1 MPIPKITTIASAK
14 SFLLA
19 ATMVLAG
26 GVGAQSALVQPGVT
40 ADSILI
46 GANAPITGP
55 LAASGGVIY
64 PTIEAFFKKTNDEGG
79 VHGRKIKFVYYDD
92 AYDPSKTV
100 GVAKKLVEVDKVF
113 MMNTLGAGTTAAIAD
128 YLAERNVP
136 VVPAITGSKKL
147 LAYKNIFQM
156 YPDYATDG
164 HTLARYAVDKLRGK
178 SIAIWYQ
185 NDDFG
190 KDELAAVTEEL
201 RKDKMQPVVA
211 LPYNPTDMD
220 FSSSVLK
227 LKAANPDVVI
237 LAPAQKPVAQF
248 LKDAAKL
255 GLKTQF
261 LVSYA
266 AADISIS
273 NLAGAA
279 AEGVIFSSYQ
289 KTLVAEPNDPK
300 MKELKEFAAKYLPG
314 KEVSHYMFLGTYVA
328 QLTVEALKRAG
339 PEPTREKVIAAMEAM
354 KDWNGAWIVDNVTYG
369 PTQHGLGAAS
379 MYFMKIQN
387 GKFVKVD

>member
-1 MPIPKITTIASAK
+1 MPVQRIR
-14 SFLLA
+14 SFLAAAVLA
-19 ATMVLAG
+19 AAAT
-26 GVGAQSALVQPGVT
+26 SLVHAASPGVT

-55 LAASGGVIY
+55 LAAAGGVIY
-64 PTIEAFFKKTNDEGG
+64 PTIEAYFKKTNDEGG
-79 VHGRKIKFVYYDD
+79 IHGRKLKFVYYDD

-100 GVAKKLVEVDKVF
+100 GVAKKLVEVDNVF

-128 YLAERNVP
+128 YLAERTVP
-136 VVPAITGSKKL
+136 VVPAITGSKRL
-147 LAYKNIFQM
+147 LSYKNIFQM

-164 HTLARYAVDKLRGK
+164 RMLARFAVDKLRGK
-178 SIAIWYQ
+178 TIAMWYQ
-185 NDDFG
+185 NDDYG
-190 KDELAAVTEEL
+190 KDELAAITEEL
-201 RKDKMQPVVA
+201 KKDKLQLAAA

-237 LAPAQKPVAQF
+237 LAPAQKPLSQF

-266 AADISIS
+266 AADASIAS
-273 NLAGAA
+273 LAGPA
-279 AEGVIFSSYQ
+279 AEGVMFSSYQ
-289 KTLVAEPNDPK
+289 KTLVADASEPK
-300 MKELKEFAAKYLPG
+300 MKELREFAARYLPG
-314 KEVSHYMFLGTYVA
+314 KDVSHYMFLGTYVA

-339 PEPTREKVIAAMEAM
+339 PDPTREKVIKAMEDM
-354 KDWNGAWIVDNVTYG
+354 KEWNGAWIVDNVSYG
-369 PTQHGLGAAS
+369 PQQHGLSGTA
-379 MYFMKIQN
+379 MYFMKMQG
-387 GKFVKVD
+387 GKFVKIN